1 MPASISRADLAAAF
15 GDKADHGNGA
25 DIRIAM
31 SENGFTVWGVSDFN
45 ALVLFNVPENAT
57 SFTHDAFVE
66 AGRTVTGRIVGPDD
80 KPVTGVMAFGLRA
93 SASDYLQKDTFTLS
107 QLNPKETRKLV
118 FLHAKKGL
126 GAVLKVRGDEKGPL
140 TVHLKP
146 CGAATGQFVN
156 ADGEPIANLAFEC
169 NEYLSGP
176 TPTKTDHNGRFR
188 VECLV
193 PGESYTVTRRIS
205 QPVAFFQTCFGPFT
219 VKSGEVKHLGQAR
232 IKRDR

>member
-93 SASDYLQKDTFTLS
+93 SASDYLQKDTFYAQSAEPKRDS
-107 QLNPKETRKLV
+107 QARLPARQE
-118 FLHAKKGL
+118 
-126 GAVLKVRGDEKGPL
+126 GARRRPQGSRRREGPLDRPPQALRRGDGPIR
-140 TVHLKP
+140 KRRRR
-146 CGAATGQFVN
+146 
-156 ADGEPIANLAFEC
+156 
-169 NEYLSGP
+169 
-176 TPTKTDHNGRFR
+176 TDRQPGFR
-188 VECLV
+188 VQRV
-193 PGESYTVTRRIS
+193 PERPHADEDRSQRAISRGGSCPGRELRGTSPDQPASALLSDLFWPVHGQVRRG
-205 QPVAFFQTCFGPFT
+205 QRPGPG
-219 VKSGEVKHLGQAR
+219 KN
-232 IKRDR
+232 